1 MAYKLEV
8 NNPEFPKDA
17 EFDCDGILVKN
28 GESVTL
34 TKEDEI
40 AFIARWGSEIKDIY
54 GHGTVAKVT
63 GSSELSKKEKEE
75 AMPTASVEAAP
86 ETTAEDGGE

>member
-1 MAYKLEV
+1 MPYKLEV

-28 GESVTL
+28 GSSVTL

-54 GHGTVAKVT
+54 GHGTIAKVT
-63 GSSELSKKEKEE
+63 GSSELSKKERED
-75 AMPTASVEAAP
+75 AMPTASV
-86 ETTAEDGGE
+86 TAEAEATAENGGE